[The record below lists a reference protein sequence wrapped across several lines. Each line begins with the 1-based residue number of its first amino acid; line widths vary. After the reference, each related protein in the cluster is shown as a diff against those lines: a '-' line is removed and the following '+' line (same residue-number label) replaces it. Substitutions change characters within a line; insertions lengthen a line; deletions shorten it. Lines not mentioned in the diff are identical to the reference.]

1 MRLLITMDVSWWRK
15 TGGGQ
20 MDEATFQKNYTM
32 QSVHKVGVILRAFSE
47 EEPRLTLTK
56 LHKKTGIGISSLQR
70 FLSTLVY
77 EGFLYRDEQTKQ
89 YELGLSMLFLG
100 RLVDKQSS
108 FLQIVKPILKE
119 LNQFSGES
127 VSYNILDGYERRCV
141 LNFESVYLNSHKS
154 SVGDTAPL
162 YIGATSKSI
171 LAFLPEEERE
181 VYLAQVVIEPRTK
194 QTVKSVDELRAQLDQ
209 VRENG
214 YAVSYGERVAHT
226 CSISAPI
233 RLVDRPI
240 GSVTLAVPTDR
251 FHQYDEQKLAKHLMI
266 AAQKIEQ
273 KIHS

>member
-1 MRLLITMDVSWWRK
+1 
-15 TGGGQ
+15 
-20 MDEATFQKNYTM
+20 M

-89 YELGLSMLFLG
+89 YELGLSILFLG

-108 FLQIVKPILKE
+108 ILKYVKPILKD

-127 VSYNILDGYERRCV
+127 ISYNIIDGYERRCV
-141 LNFESVYLNSHKS
+141 LSFESVYLNSRKS

-162 YIGATSKSI
+162 YMGATSKSI
-171 LAFLPEEERE
+171 LAFLPEDELEQ
-181 VYLAQVVIEPRTK
+181 YLAQLDIETRTEN
-194 QTVKSVDELRAQLDQ
+194 TVKTVQELREQIVQVQAQ
-209 VRENG
+209 G

-226 CSISAPI
+226 CSISVPVILAE
-233 RLVDRPI
+233 RPI
-240 GSVTLAVPTDR
+240 GSVTMAIPKDR
-251 FHQYDEQKLAKHLMI
+251 FHQYDEDKLAKHLKL
-266 AAQKIEQ
+266 AAQKIER
-273 KIHS
+273 KIQ

>member
-1 MRLLITMDVSWWRK
+1 
-15 TGGGQ
+15 

-56 LHKKTGIGISSLQR
+56 VHKKTGIGISSLQR

-100 RLVDKQSS
+100 RLVDKESS
-108 FLQIVKPILKE
+108 FLHIVKPILKE

-141 LNFESVYLNSHKS
+141 LHFESVYLNSRKS
-154 SVGDTAPL
+154 TVGDTAPL

-181 VYLAQVVIEPRTK
+181 LYLAQVNIEPRTA
-194 QTVKSVDELRAQLDQ
+194 QTVKTVDELRAHIDD
-209 VRENG
+209 VRANG

-226 CSISAPI
+226 CSISVPI
-233 RLVDRPI
+233 RLMDRPI
-240 GSVTLAVPTDR
+240 GSVTIAVPTDR
-251 FHQYDEQKLAKHLMI
+251 FHQYDEQKLAKHLTI

-273 KIHS
+273 KIQS

>member
-1 MRLLITMDVSWWRK
+1 MNVSWQRQI
-15 TGGGQ
+15 GGVL

-108 FLQIVKPILKE
+108 FLKVVKPVLKE

-141 LNFESVYLNSHKS
+141 LSFESVYLNSRKS

-181 VYLAQVVIEPRTK
+181 QYLAQVTIQPRTE
-194 QTVKSVDELRAQLDQ
+194 QTVKTVAQLREQ
-209 VRENG
+209 IEEVRARG

-226 CSISAPI
+226 CSISVPI
-233 RLVDRPI
+233 RLVERPI
-240 GSVTLAVPTDR
+240 GSVTIAVPTER
-251 FHQYDEQKLAKHLMI
+251 FHQYDEEKLAKHLKL

-273 KIHS
+273 QIHS